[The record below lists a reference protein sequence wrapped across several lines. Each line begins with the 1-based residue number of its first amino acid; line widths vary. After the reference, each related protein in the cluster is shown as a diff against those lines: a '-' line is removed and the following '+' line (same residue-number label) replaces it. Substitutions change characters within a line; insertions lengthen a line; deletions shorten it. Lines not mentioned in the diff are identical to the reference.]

1 MSSNA
6 IAGGYAPTPERLQ
19 YLEAKAYKPA
29 SMEFALPPEVAL
41 NLQKKQAYIDAMG
54 KTLKDTVKN
63 STLDKIAKGQLPLVQ
78 ETLINRFY
86 SE

>member
-19 YLEAKAYKPA
+19 AMEAKAYKPA
-29 SMEFALPPEVAL
+29 SMEFALPPEVTL
-41 NLQKKQAYIDAMG
+41 NLRKKAAYTEAMG
-54 KTLKDTVKN
+54 RTLKDTVSN
-63 STLDKIAKGQLPLVQ
+63 SVLNKIAKGQLPLVQ

>member
-19 YLEAKAYKPA
+19 TMEAKAYRPA
-29 SMEFALPPEVAL
+29 SMEFALPPEVTL
-41 NLQKKQAYIDAMG
+41 NLQKKQLYLDTMG
-54 KTLKDTVKN
+54 KTLKDTVSN
-63 STLDKIAKGQLPLVQ
+63 SVLNKITQGKLPLVQ

-86 SE
+86 GE